1 MLDAV
6 ITAGGD
12 PDKDADLLA
21 HAQHAPVKAM
31 IRHEGKTFL
40 EYLVSALLG
49 SGRIGRIVV
58 VGLPSEYR
66 LEFGPDVIYLPD
78 HGGLVENAEAGV
90 AYLASAGH
98 SPERIVLASSDVP
111 LITPALVNDFIDR
124 CQPYDADFC
133 YAIVRREVMERT
145 FPGSGRTFVRLVNGR
160 FAGGDLGLLKP
171 SVLNVRRD
179 VLQELIGE
187 RKTFWKQIRAI
198 GLDTLLLF
206 LIRRLSIAHI
216 ERRCQILL
224 GISGK
229 AVICPHAEI
238 AMDVDKPHHLDL
250 VLAALSQRGVPGS

>member
-12 PDKDADLLA
+12 PEKDADLLA
-21 HAQHAPVKAM
+21 YAQGAPVKAM

-58 VGLPSEYR
+58 VGLPSEHH
-66 LEFGPDVIYLPD
+66 LELGPAVTYLPD
-78 HGGLVENAEAGV
+78 QGGLIGNAEAGV
-90 AYLASAGH
+90 AYLASHGH
-98 SPERIVLASSDVP
+98 SPERIVLASSDLP
-111 LITPALVNDFIDR
+111 LITPAIINSFIDH
-124 CQPYDADFC
+124 CQPYDADYC
-133 YAIVRREVMERT
+133 YAVVRQEVMERA
-145 FPGSGRTFVRLVNGR
+145 FPGSGRTFVPLVDGR

-179 VLQELIGE
+179 VLHELIGQ
-187 RKTFWKQIRAI
+187 RKTFWKQIRAV
-198 GLDTLLLF
+198 GFDTLLL
-206 LIRRLSIAHI
+206 LLLHRLSIAHL
-216 ERRCQILL
+216 ERRCQALL

-238 AMDVDKPHHLDL
+238 AMDVDKPCHLEL
-250 VLAALSQRGVPGS
+250 VLAALSQRGTPA

>member
-6 ITAGGD
+6 IMAGGD
-12 PDKDADLLA
+12 PEKDADLLA
-21 HAQHAPVKAM
+21 YAHNAPVKAL

-66 LEFGPDVIYLPD
+66 LELGTNVTYLPD
-78 HGGLVENAEAGV
+78 EGGLIDNAEAGV
-90 AYLASAGH
+90 AYLASAGL
-98 SPERIVLASSDVP
+98 SPERIILASSDVP
-111 LITPALVNDFIDR
+111 LITPAIVNDFIDR
-124 CQPYDADFC
+124 CQLYDADCC
-133 YAIVRREVMERT
+133 YPIVHQEVMERA
-145 FPGSGRTFVRLVNGR
+145 FPGSGRTFVPLVNGR

-171 SVLNVRRD
+171 SILNVRRD
-179 VLQELIGE
+179 VLHELIGQ

-198 GLDTLLLF
+198 GLDTLFLL

-216 ERRCQILL
+216 ERRCQALL

-229 AVICPHAEI
+229 AVISPHAEI
-238 AMDVDKPHHLDL
+238 AMDVDKPHHLQL
-250 VLAALSQRGVPGS
+250 VLAALSQRGTLA